1 MDQYESRWIKIG
13 QDGSIYVKVKVENY
27 FESLQK
33 RNILLRSFLIG
44 ELKVEDII
52 PFPVRIIPF
61 PVLKSILKSLNEK
74 LNKIP
79 A

>member
-61 PVLKSILKSLNEK
+61 PVLKSICNSLVEMRNF
-74 LNKIP
+74 L
-79 A
+79 